1 MGLENIK
8 GNTYIYKGSPS
19 TLFYKN
25 DDELYI
31 VDPGQG
37 SKRPKELKSIVNRLN
52 PKKSIAFITHY
63 HSDHISVLG
72 EGFSTNEIAISEID
86 APALKDP
93 KLRALLTFG
102 YFLNQDDNILPF
114 KAKSIKPTMLI
125 TNQEKFGPL
134 GLVPLPGH
142 TQGQLGVITPDG
154 VLYAG
159 DSLFGDKV
167 LSKYGIPYHQY
178 PCKSIESLKTIL
190 NLLPKLET
198 VIPSHGPVVKSSEA
212 YQLVESNIKKITEVE
227 EELKNILNE
236 PQNLSSITKNLTSKY
251 KSEEPDIGVYL
262 LAENTIRGYLA
273 CLREEG
279 LVEAINDNEI
289 KWKLIK
295 K

>member
-1 MGLENIK
+1 VGLENIN

-25 DDELYI
+25 EDELYI

-52 PKKSIAFITHY
+52 PKKTIAFITHY

-72 EGFSTNEIAISEID
+72 EGFSTNEIAVSDID

-102 YFLNQDDNILPF
+102 YLLNQDDSILPF
-114 KAKSIKPTMLI
+114 KAKSVTPTILI
-125 TNQEKFGPL
+125 SNQENFGPL
-134 GLVPLPGH
+134 KLVPLPGH
-142 TQGQLGVITPDG
+142 TQGQIGIITPDA

-178 PCKSIESLKTIL
+178 PCKSVESLNTIM
-190 NLLPKLET
+190 NLLPKIET
-198 VIPSHGPVVKSSEA
+198 LVPSHGPIVKSSEA
-212 YQLVESNIKKITEVE
+212 LQLVESNIKKITEVE

-236 PQNLSSITKNLTSKY
+236 PLSLSSITNKLTSKY
-251 KSEEPDIGVYL
+251 KSEEPEVGIYL

-279 LVEAINDNEI
+279 LIEPVNYSEI

-295 K
+295 R